1 MSSDILH
8 SQELAKWE
16 VERIKRGQRAIIRK
30 IRFAHKNIIID
41 GTLYEAEVKRWT
53 PNYAIYRRTKSFI
66 SIEEGKKYC
75 EELGIDRNEVCY
87 IIFLKKP
94 RKVGF
99 SWL

>member
-1 MSSDILH
+1 MSSKLLY
-8 SQELAKWE
+8 SSELANWE
-16 VERIKRGQRAIIRK
+16 VERIRRGQRAIIRK
-30 IRFAHKNIIID
+30 IRFSHKNIIID
-41 GTLYEAEVKRWT
+41 GKLYGAEVKRWT